1 LKQLLAG
8 KLKTNRKI
16 SDMKKLLISG
26 VVVLVFASCD
36 SGVKVNG
43 AAIDSAGA
51 KLQKTVERGADTIAS
66 KVGRWKDSI
75 DRKDTTP

>member
-1 LKQLLAG
+1 MV
-8 KLKTNRKI
+8 KT
-16 SDMKKLLISG
+16 SEMKKWLISCA
-26 VVVLVFASCD
+26 VLVVFASCNSD
-36 SGVKVNG
+36 VKVNG

-75 DRKDTTP
+75 DKKDTTP